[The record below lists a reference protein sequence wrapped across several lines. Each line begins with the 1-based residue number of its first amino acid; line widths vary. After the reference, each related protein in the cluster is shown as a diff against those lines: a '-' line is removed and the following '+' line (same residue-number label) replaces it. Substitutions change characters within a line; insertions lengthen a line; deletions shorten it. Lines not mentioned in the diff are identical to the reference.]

1 MQRQCPGAAPPV
13 CDVQRAKEA
22 AGPFLGAGSSVPCCW
37 PQRRAARW
45 AQGAP
50 SRRRPVP
57 CSPLLIPC
65 GTPLPAAQVPLW
77 NLPHVTAVTLVT
89 AAPPGALVSESAGQV
104 AAMSSTKRAR
114 AEEERAVL
122 NGKRELGAPEPKRRR
137 GPTMTIRQRRER
149 RKGARFHRARA
160 SAVSDHGEP
169 MEVDPPPEEP
179 MEVDPP
185 AAQLAW
191 HHTTVPGPVLARSQ
205 LRHRWS
211 GRSAPY
217 PLRGPRPRH

>member
-1 MQRQCPGAAPPV
+1 MQRQSPGAEPPV

-22 AGPFLGAGSSVPCCW
+22 AGPFLGFSSSVPCCW

-65 GTPLPAAQVPLW
+65 ATPLPAAQVPLW
-77 NLPHVTAVTLVT
+77 NLAHVTAVTLVT
-89 AAPPGALVSESAGQV
+89 ATPPGALVSERAGQV

-114 AEEERAVL
+114 VEESVVIY
-122 NGKRELGAPEPKRRR
+122 GKRELGAPEPKRRR
-137 GPTMTIRQRRER
+137 GPTMTIKQRRER